1 MFSGLASSTVTTL
14 VYARH
19 SRDNEGL
26 SRLAVVVILL
36 ANLVVLVRLSI
47 VSAIVSPAILP
58 QLLPVLGSGLVP
70 GLVAAAYWWRQL
82 SRQSEVPIPEVSNP
96 TELRAV
102 AGFGVL

>member
-1 MFSGLASSTVTTL
+1 MTTL